1 MKVAHLSLN
10 LTVQRVE
17 TVSDFVYDASKP
29 YLIDAYYNTSGKHPA
44 VIGGKYDSD
53 SDDFIP
59 LQTYAS
65 WTFNKTSWEWEPPVE
80 KPTPDDGKRCVW
92 NEDTTSWDQVTR
104 ADTEPR

>member
-17 TVSDFVYDASKP
+17 VSDNFVYDGSKP
-29 YLIDAYYNTSGKHPA
+29 HIVDAYHNTPEKHPA
-44 VIGGKYDSD
+44 DIGGKYDLEY
-53 SDDFIP
+53 DDFIP
-59 LQTYAS
+59 PQTHSS

-80 KPTPDDGKRCVW
+80 KPIPNEGYRCVW

-104 ADTEPR
+104 ADTEPN